1 MFRRFTEVI
10 KLRNEACASWFLIN
24 VEKREP
30 EYCAPLIKTVGYFFD
45 LSLSLSS
52 FLFCN
57 VRSVRNVGAVKFLPF
72 VNELFTRCIGKILLR
87 IPNRFHGIVW
97 PRAEIQRLPD
107 TTLVDRKYRSIP
119 WKFDGNWVDSVHS
132 LFFEEWKIE
141 KSETIVE

>member
-30 EYCAPLIKTVGYFFD
+30 EYCAPLIKTIGYFFELFLPPSLS

-57 VRSVRNVGAVKFLPF
+57 VRSIRNVGAIKFLPF

-107 TTLVDRKYRSIP
+107 TTLVGRKSNRSIP
-119 WKFDGNWVDSVHS
+119 WKLDGHS
-132 LFFEEWKIE
+132 LFFKEEN
-141 KSETIVE
+141 ETRRK